1 MSSRTTMPTA
11 IYQDFY
17 GLSAPPFGITPDTA
31 FFYAH
36 RAHREAL
43 QTLAFALREGEGFVK
58 VTGEVG
64 TGKTLLLRM
73 LLKELGEDFSTAWIP
88 NPRMSDQALWAALA
102 DELGMY
108 DRASAAP
115 ADFHKRLGEHLVSL
129 HKAGRPVVLVI
140 DEAQAMGIEGLETVR
155 LLTNLETEKRKL
167 LQVVLFGQPELDDL
181 LARPEVRQLRQRI
194 TFSYRLSPLSRRA
207 VREYLDHR
215 LRRAGYDGAFPFSAG
230 AVRGISRASGG
241 VPRLVNIV
249 AHKSLMLGYGRGR
262 RRIDARL
269 VDLAVRDT
277 EGASRGRGL
286 FRFVIW
292 SIALMVLTGVGVT
305 LGAGL
310 T

>member
-1 MSSRTTMPTA
+1 M
-11 IYQDFY
+11 YQDFY
-17 GLSAPPFGITPDTA
+17 GLSAPPFGITPDTE
-31 FFYAH
+31 FFYANQSH
-36 RAHREAL
+36 QKAL

-64 TGKTLLLRM
+64 TGKTLLVRM
-73 LLKELGEDFSTAWIP
+73 LLKELGDDFSTAWIP
-88 NPRMSDQALWAALA
+88 NPRMSDHSLWSALG
-102 DELGMY
+102 DELAMN
-108 DRASAAP
+108 DSESATP

-140 DEAQAMGIEGLETVR
+140 DEAQAMGTEGLETVR

-167 LQVVLFGQPELDDL
+167 LQVVLFGQPELDEL
-181 LARPEVRQLRQRI
+181 LARQEVRQLRQRI

-215 LRRAGYDGAFPFSAG
+215 LRRAGYNGAFPFT
-230 AVRGISRASGG
+230 AVAVQRITRASGG

-262 RRIDARL
+262 RRIGGRL

-277 EGASRGRGL
+277 EGASPGRGP
-286 FRFVIW
+286 FRLVAW

-305 LGAGL
+305 LGVGL